1 MVMVVVV
8 LMVMIAVKTLY
19 VIDVAD
25 DINGVSG
32 DDDVDVDCNNA
43 IATNVT
49 KLNLRF
55 ERHILKC
62 ANVTM
67 TYHVIQTSFLR
78 YVE

>member
-49 KLNLRF
+49 RF